1 MVLEKL
7 LPWANLAYIAFVAL
21 GSYGIYQL
29 TARVNADKDRELARY
44 QAESIV
50 QIKAAQAEASKA
62 EARAAEANALAE
74 QAKLE
79 LVKIKEPRAIPPN
92 HQARIVS
99 DLKQFAGQPFA
110 FSAYED
116 PEAHALVAQIDWA
129 LKQAGW
135 QRTSSQVGVIVHDV
149 AGDTVGGSVDIG
161 LSAYIGKDNPE
172 ATQPLVTLAN
182 LLTDAGIPC
191 EPNRTDQ
198 LNGKKPKAILINVG
212 KKPMNLTEASID

>member
-21 GSYGIYQL
+21 GSYGIYHL

-50 QIKAAQAEASKA
+50 QIKAAQAEAFK
-62 EARAAEANALAE
+62 AEANALAE

-79 LVKIKEPRAIPPN
+79 LAKIKEPRAIPPN

-149 AGDTVGGSVDIG
+149 AGDTVGGSVNIG
-161 LSAYIGKDNPE
+161 LSAYIGELRSD
-172 ATQPLVTLAN
+172 LVYEL
-182 LLTDAGIPC
+182 
-191 EPNRTDQ
+191 
-198 LNGKKPKAILINVG
+198 
-212 KKPMNLTEASID
+212 S

>member
-7 LPWANLAYIAFVAL
+7 LPWANIAYIVIVAL

-29 TARVNADKDRELARY
+29 TTRVNADKDRELEMF
-44 QAESIV
+44 QAESRV
-50 QIKAAQAEASKA
+50 QIKVAQAEASKA

-79 LVKIKEPRAIPPN
+79 LAKLKEPRAIPPD
-92 HQARIVS
+92 HQARIVAV
-99 DLKQFAGQPFA
+99 LKQFAGQPFA
-110 FSAYED
+110 FSAYKD

-129 LKQAGW
+129 LSQAGW
-135 QRTSSQVGVIVHDV
+135 HRTSSQLGAIVHDV

-161 LSAYIGKDNPE
+161 LSAYIGKDNLE
-172 ATQPLVTLAN
+172 SAQPLIALTT

-191 EPNRTDQ
+191 EPNQTDQ
-198 LNGKKPKAILINVG
+198 LNGKEPKAILINVG
-212 KKPMNLTEASID
+212 KKPM